1 MLDIIP
7 LPALKKN
14 GNYIWL
20 LTHSANRRTVIVD
33 PGEAGPLLSLIA
45 GQNLTPAAIL
55 ITHYHWDHVN
65 GIAAVTDKYPVPVYA
80 PKSES
85 VAGGTHPVG
94 GGDTVSLPELDLTF
108 EILDVPGHTSGS
120 IAYYAA
126 GRVFTGDTLFTAG
139 CGRLFEGTAAELYG
153 SLMRLN
159 ALPADTLIYC
169 GHEYTVNNLKFALRI
184 EPDNTAIRARL
195 GEAEARR
202 QAGQAT
208 VPATLAVER
217 RTNPFLRCETPAV
230 IRAAEQ
236 YAGSTLANAEAV
248 FAVLRCW
255 KDTF

>member
-20 LTHSANRRTVIVD
+20 LTNRANRRTVIVD

-45 GQNLTPAAIL
+45 RQNLIPVAIL

-65 GIAAVTDKYPVPVYA
+65 GIAAVTAKYPAPVYA
-80 PKSES
+80 PKNES

-94 GGDTVSLPELDLTF
+94 GGDTVSLPELELAF

-120 IAYYAA
+120 IAYYTT

-159 ALPADTLIYC
+159 ALPDDTLIYC
-169 GHEYTVNNLKFALRI
+169 GHEYTVNNLKFARRV
-184 EPDNTAIRARL
+184 EPRNSAIRRRL
-195 GEAEARR
+195 AEAEARR
-202 QAGQAT
+202 RAGQAT

-217 RTNPFLRCETPAV
+217 HTNPFLRCENPAV
-230 IRAAEQ
+230 IQAAEQ
-236 YAGSTLANAEAV
+236 YAGSALANAEAV